1 MELMGAAS
9 RASTRGPADWLTG
22 QVWMDEIAILPDR
35 RCKPLCAPTQPSTAP
50 GWTWR
55 AMAASNQAPG
65 RVRVNA
71 SGSRL
76 TALAPRAS
84 IDLMRKASRTWT

>member
-1 MELMGAAS
+1 MEVMAPTAH
-9 RASTRGPADWLTG
+9 RWARENPAHKEPGGMCPT
-22 QVWMDEIAILPDR
+22 
-35 RCKPLCAPTQPSTAP
+35 PTQPSTAL

>member
-1 MELMGAAS
+1 MEVM
-9 RASTRGPADWLTG
+9 
-22 QVWMDEIAILPDR
+22 
-35 RCKPLCAPTQPSTAP
+35 
-50 GWTWR
+50 
-55 AMAASNQAPG
+55 G

-84 IDLMRKASRTWT
+84 SDLMRKASRTWT